1 MRQVEGGGKTL
12 MASLEEEVGM
22 TWQEGDR
29 TSLALLALHGK
40 FLVLCSRQQHH
51 WVANRLAGAPSSAP

>member
-1 MRQVEGGGKTL
+1 MEGGGKTSIAGL
-12 MASLEEEVGM
+12 VEVGR

-40 FLVLCSRQQHH
+40 SLALCSRQQHH
-51 WVANRLAGAPSSAP
+51 WVADRLAGAPSSAL